1 MPFGFYW
8 NQWNFVNGFSVYR
21 VTGVFLF
28 VINLSQIANN
38 NSNTENVYVF
48 INQ

>member
-1 MPFGFYW
+1 MGFTEISGILSMALV
-8 NQWNFVNGFSVYR
+8 FR